1 MIHTDEKGP
10 FEVAPLTEVMRT
22 MMGNFVLDQMLQQ
35 KKAAVRP
42 HEMVKMMEE
51 TLQQD
56 GQNLVAPIDTAA
68 EREVIR

>member
-1 MIHTDEKGP
+1 
-10 FEVAPLTEVMRT
+10 MRT